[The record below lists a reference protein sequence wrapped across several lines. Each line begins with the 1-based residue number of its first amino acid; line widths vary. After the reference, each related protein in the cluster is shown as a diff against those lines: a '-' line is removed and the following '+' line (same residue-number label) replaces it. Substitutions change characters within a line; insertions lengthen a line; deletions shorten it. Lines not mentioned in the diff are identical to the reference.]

1 MLRLFLAL
9 FRALGALWPHVRNLP
24 RDAAT
29 ALGAP
34 APDRPAAPRRLW
46 LALGLILPIAL
57 IAALVLPRIALVM
70 SPSIDAWAV
79 RKAPGPIHR
88 GDYVMFELRHPIA
101 GPEPVS
107 VTKLA
112 LCMPGDRLTRIEMPS
127 RMSRTAMDARYFCN
141 GHRLGTTLPFA
152 SNGMK
157 LDHMQWSGIVPPGM
171 VYVGSHHP
179 QGFDSRYFGLLP
191 ITKLTRMA
199 RLI

>member
-9 FRALGALWPHVRNLP
+9 FRGLAALWPHLRDLP
-24 RDAAT
+24 REAAT

-34 APDRPAAPRRLW
+34 ALDRPADPWRLW
-46 LALGLILPIAL
+46 AALGFILPVALAAALILPR
-57 IAALVLPRIALVM
+57 VALVM

-101 GPEPVS
+101 GPEAVS

-112 LCMPGDRLTRIEMPS
+112 LCMPGDRLTKIEMPS
-127 RMSRTAMDARYFCN
+127 RISPTAMDARYFCN
-141 GHRLGTTLPFA
+141 GHRLGTTLPFDR
-152 SNGMK
+152 NGMK

-191 ITKLTRMA
+191 ITKLIRMR

>member
-1 MLRLFLAL
+1 MLRLAL
-9 FRALGALWPHVRNLP
+9 VLFNALGALWHRLRSLP
-24 RDAAT
+24 REAAS

-34 APDRPAAPRRLW
+34 APGRPAAPRRLW
-46 LALGLILPIAL
+46 IALALILPIAFG
-57 IAALVLPRIALVM
+57 AAVAMPRIVLVM

-79 RKAPGPIHR
+79 RKAAGPIRR

-112 LCMPGDRLTRIEMPS
+112 LCVPGDRLTKIEMPS

-152 SNGMK
+152 GNGMK
-157 LDHMQWSGIVPPGM
+157 LEHMQWSGIVPPGM

>member
-1 MLRLFLAL
+1 MLRLFLVL
-9 FRALGALWPHVRNLP
+9 FNALGALWLHLRDLP
-24 RDAAT
+24 REAAT

-34 APDRPAAPRRLW
+34 APGRPADPRRLW
-46 LALGLILPIAL
+46 MALGLTLPIAL
-57 IAALVLPRIALVM
+57 AAALILPRIALVM
-70 SPSIDAWAV
+70 SSSIDAWAV
-79 RKAPGPIHR
+79 RKAPGPIRR
-88 GDYVMFELRHPIA
+88 GDYVMFELQHPIA

-112 LCMPGDRLTRIEMPS
+112 LCVPGDRLTKIEMPS
-127 RMSRTAMDARYFCN
+127 RLSSTAMDARYFCN
-141 GHRLGTTLPFA
+141 GDRLGTTLPFA
-152 SNGMK
+152 GNGMK

-179 QGFDSRYFGLLP
+179 QGFDSRYLGLLP